1 MPFAV
6 VVQCV
11 FSTTVDTSTYKAKH
25 CSAVKLSI
33 KLEALLD
40 SLRDPLVRNNNDEQH
55 LDLGLLPC
63 NRLSLSEILPQAIN
77 IL

>member
-1 MPFAV
+1 M
-6 VVQCV
+6 
-11 FSTTVDTSTYKAKH
+11 
-25 CSAVKLSI
+25 KLSI

-55 LDLGLLPC
+55 LNLGLLPC